1 MDSEIAGE
9 KILFEGKTFELVK
22 KSYRH
27 GAKTAEIEIAR
38 RSPGVRLIISNKKK
52 MLLIKEFRYELN
64 GYDHRLPGGKIF
76 DTLKEYKEALISGVK
91 IEEEAA
97 KAAKKE
103 CLEETGLIAKKIK
116 FYRKAN
122 AGLTVSWDLFYFI
135 VDGFEA
141 NESGQALEYH
151 EEIYPEWRTFDEV
164 KNLCL
169 KDQIKEYRSVGVVMA
184 YLMENKYI

>member
-1 MDSEIAGE
+1 MNSETAGE
-9 KILFEGKTFELVK
+9 KILFNGKTFELVK
-22 KSYRH
+22 KIYRR
-27 GAKTAEIEIAR
+27 GAKTAEVETAR

-64 GYDHRLPGGKIF
+64 GYDYRLPGGKVF
-76 DTLKEYKEALISGVK
+76 DTLKECKEALIKGVK

-103 CLEETGLIAKKIK
+103 CLEETGLIANKIK

-122 AGLTVSWDLFYFI
+122 AGLTVFWDLFYFI

-141 NESGQALEYH
+141 NKSGQALEYH
-151 EEIYPEWRTFDEV
+151 EEIYPEWKTFEEV
-164 KNLCL
+164 KKLCL
-169 KDQIKEYRSVGVVMA
+169 KDRIKEYRSVGVIMT